1 MQLETRLHHCLAAD
15 RPAFGSTAM
24 LTSAEA
30 VELIA
35 RHANLDW
42 MMFEMQHLALDVLQ
56 VVHRLRAL
64 QAADPTITP
73 FARLPSGDHV
83 WIEQTLDAGF
93 TGLIIPQV
101 ESAEQARAIASAGHY
116 PPTGSRSWA
125 GSVRALTIYDNYQAG
140 IDEHLILLPQIESVA
155 GLENCEA
162 IINEPGIHGVLLGP
176 GDLSLSHGWPMNDM
190 WSRTPFCEAVKRV
203 ADACTAAGKIAAT
216 LMTGDD
222 AKRAIDAGYRMIG
235 VSGDAVV
242 IRSSMATNINS
253 EIASLHDS

>member
-1 MQLETRLHHCLAAD
+1 MQLETRLHRCLATN

-24 LTSAEA
+24 LSSAEA
-30 VELIA
+30 IELIA
-35 RHANLDW
+35 RHADLDW

-64 QAADPTITP
+64 QAADATVTP
-73 FARLPSGDHV
+73 IARLPSQDHF

-101 ESAEQARAIASAGHY
+101 ESAEQARAIAATAHY

-125 GSVRALTIYDNYQAG
+125 GSVRARVVYDNYDDTF
-140 IDEHLILLPQIESVA
+140 DEHLILLPQIESVA

-176 GDLSLSHGWPMNDM
+176 GDLSISHGWPMNDM
-190 WSRTPFCEAVKRV
+190 WLRAPFREAVTRV
-203 ADACTAAGKIAAT
+203 GDACAAAGKVAAT
-216 LMTGDD
+216 LMSGDD
-222 AKRAIDAGYRMIG
+222 AKRAIDAGYRMLGIAA
-235 VSGDAVV
+235 DAVT
-242 IRSSMATNINS
+242 IRSTMASSFNS
-253 EIASLHDS
+253 EIERLRGN